1 MLKMMMYEESK
12 KLLKSNDRVF
22 GSDLI
27 MIEEGDLDAR
37 VADVDSRVQL
47 GIRLIAASNV
57 VI

>member
-1 MLKMMMYEESK
+1 MMMCEESK

-37 VADVDSRVQL
+37 VADVDSRVQ
-47 GIRLIAASNV
+47 
-57 VI
+57 